1 MTVEN
6 AKPADIALLT
16 ELRIAYLKEDYG
28 KLNENDIEK
37 FRRDLPDYFQ
47 KNLNQNIFCY

>member
-16 ELRIAYLKEDYG
+16 ELRIAYLIQTGFTRLLSKE
-28 KLNENDIEK
+28 
-37 FRRDLPDYFQ
+37 P
-47 KNLNQNIFCY
+47 